1 MRRQLPH
8 AEILRLRSLVHR
20 GRATPKRVLRSAV
33 RPARA
38 LDFLVRQGDNGIVWN
53 ILSYW
58 HATDA
63 PTPIERWV
71 ALDDDAFFETF
82 DMSRDAFEALPC
94 WRQVALKERAGF
106 YPPGFWHERFY

>member
-38 LDFLVRQGDNGIVWN
+38 LGFLVRQGDNGIVWN

-63 PTPIERWV
+63 PTPIERWF
-71 ALDDDAFFETF
+71 ALDDDAY
-82 DMSRDAFEALPC
+82 
-94 WRQVALKERAGF
+94 ERAH
-106 YPPGFWHERFY
+106 PGVFVRKEQGLLLRADVPFPAADRYAAVNFASL